1 MNFETVTLTNHH
13 NVSTIA
19 LNRPDKLNALT
30 PQLLGDIRDAL
41 STVAEDSSVRV
52 VILTGAGRAFCA
64 GADLQAGLPST
75 GTPEEIGAAVD
86 MMLSDYYH
94 PIVEHIVSMPKPV
107 IAAVNGVAAGAGMSL
122 ALACDM
128 RVIADS
134 TVFSTAFTGIGL
146 TMDAGGSYFLPRLVG
161 MGRAF
166 ELGYSA
172 RKVQAEEAVRI
183 GLAELIF
190 PSDSFAESVAGLA
203 AQLAHG
209 ATFAYGKLKQSL
221 NASFD
226 NDLSA
231 HLALEASLQGQAAQS
246 ADFAEGV
253 AAFVAKR
260 PPVFQGS

>member
-1 MNFETVTLTNHH
+1 MKFETVTLTHHH
-13 NVSTIA
+13 NISTIA

-41 STVAEDSSVRV
+41 SAVAEDSNVRV
-52 VILTGAGRAFCA
+52 VVLTGTGRAFCA
-64 GADLQAGLPST
+64 GADLQSGLPSS
-75 GTPEEIGAAVD
+75 GTAEEIGAAVD
-86 MMLSDYYH
+86 MMLTDYYH
-94 PIVEHIVSMPKPV
+94 PIVEHIVTMPKPV

-128 RVIADS
+128 RVIAES
-134 TVFSTAFTGIGL
+134 TIFSTAFTGIGL

-172 RKVQAEEAVRI
+172 RKVPAEEALRI
-183 GLAELIF
+183 GLAEMIF
-190 PSDSFAESVAGLA
+190 PTDTFSENVTKLAG
-203 AQLAHG
+203 QLAHG

-221 NASFD
+221 NASFS
-226 NDLSA
+226 NDLSS

-246 ADFAEGV
+246 ADFSEGV
-253 AAFVAKR
+253 AAFIAKR